1 MSYMVS
7 SKNLGSITLNESDT
21 VRSVLQNIAIIL
33 STRQLSVPLYRDF
46 GLPMQFIDKPMAA
59 ARPLLIA
66 EIRDAI
72 AEYEPRATVLNVTF
86 DDTSPGK
93 LEAIVEVG
101 ITDVQE
107 Q

>member
-7 SKNLGSITLNESDT
+7 SKNLDSITLNESDP

-46 GLPMQFIDKPMAA
+46 GLPMQFIDKPMAV

-66 EIRDAI
+66 EIKDAI
-72 AEYEPRATVLNVTF
+72 TEFEPRANVLNIILEN
-86 DDTSPGK
+86 DLDAPGK
-93 LEAIVEVG
+93 LIATVEVE
-101 ITDVQE
+101 ITDA
-107 Q
+107 